1 MRTNLFIL
9 FLACAC
15 LNLQAQTRVVILT
28 DFPPVDVVP
37 GGMGFG
43 EAEKRFRKTCRLD
56 VTLTNRVATL
66 HVTDIADN
74 KWGHQCFRTHIL

>member
-28 DFPPVDVVP
+28 DFPRLTLSQ
-37 GGMGFG
+37 
-43 EAEKRFRKTCRLD
+43 EAWDLVKPQNDFAKR
-56 VTLTNRVATL
+56 
-66 HVTDIADN
+66 AD
-74 KWGHQCFRTHIL
+74 WMLP